1 MSLAVYSAEQ
11 VADILGLHVRTVRG
25 YVRDGR
31 LPAVRMGKQYRITER
46 DLQAFAGVVTDEPA
60 SRPRAHV
67 SGVVHVDN
75 VDRLAMDRIT
85 AHLGAATISD
95 SNRPGQLNVHSSY
108 DESARRLTVFVVG
121 DPEATASAIGLIG
134 ALTRQDDK

>member
-1 MSLAVYSAEQ
+1 MSVAVYSAEQ

-31 LPAVRMGKQYRITER
+31 LPAVRMGKQYRITEQ

-60 SRPRAHV
+60 SRPHAHV
-67 SGVVHVDN
+67 STVVHIDN
-75 VDRLAMDRIT
+75 ADRLTMDRIT
-85 AHLGAATISD
+85 THLAAAAVSN
-95 SNRPGQLNVHSSY
+95 SNRPGQLNIHSTY
-108 DESARRLTVFVVG
+108 AESACRLTVFVVG
-121 DPEATASAIGLIG
+121 DPESTTAVIGLIG